1 MPIRQAALA
10 AKRVAE
16 KEREEDEVDA
26 EEGREQPEGGAPAER
41 LGEDAAQQRAER
53 GPEEWRGV
61 EDAHHLS
68 ALCGVAYI
76 C

>member
-26 EEGREQPEGGAPAER
+26 EEGGEQPEGGAPAER
-41 LGEDAAQQRAER
+41 LREDAAQQRAER
-53 GPEEWRGV
+53 GPEERRGV
-61 EDAHHLS
+61 ENAHHLS